1 MILEQLRSLPVL
13 LIRNTLFTLFAVL
26 SFTSQAAP
34 GQGVAVDP
42 MEIVVEENKTTYFTV
57 DNDTDFDYIITSTVI
72 SETKDDV
79 DQQEKTSS
87 FFVNPP
93 LRLLKARR
101 DERLALIYLPGK
113 DKKNNK
119 DYYLSVTFVPKAS
132 DKISRVKVPVIL
144 SQQIPITFR

>member
-13 LIRNTLFTLFAVL
+13 LIRNTLFAVL
-26 SFTSQAAP
+26 SFGSQAAP

-72 SETKDDV
+72 SETKDGV

-101 DERLALIYLPGK
+101 DERLALIYLPRK

-119 DYYLSVTFVPKAS
+119 DYYLSVTFVPKVS
-132 DKISRVKVPVIL
+132 DKTSTVKVPVIL